1 MDIEILALCDAATD
15 NGGKLNILGAFDSIV
30 VNSVPAVHPQ
40 CSVALRIRFSRIEE
54 GDHKLKIN
62 LVDED
67 GAEVI
72 PGVDAAI
79 KVTFQGDESSLA
91 TNMVMNLQRLQLKKD
106 GEYSIDLAIDG
117 RHERSIPLV
126 VRIRPGKTN

>member
-117 RHERSIPLV
+117 RHERSIPLL